1 MNFSL
6 HFWDLS
12 SSLYEDE
19 KGNIPLCGKENEH
32 ILARIKSSHVK
43 AKRITEDFSRKV
55 GWVVDEAVR
64 IDANVIK
71 LERLKNLMRNV
82 GKLPKGFHDKLY
94 LIQYRRVRHWIQ
106 WQAKKHGLV
115 EFVNP
120 KYSSFT

>member
-71 LERLKNLMRNV
+71 LERLKNLIRNV

-115 EFVNP
+115 ESVNP

>member
-1 MNFSL
+1 M
-6 HFWDLS
+6 
-12 SSLYEDE
+12 
-19 KGNIPLCGKENEH
+19 
-32 ILARIKSSHVK
+32 K

-94 LIQYRRVRHWIQ
+94 LMQYRRVQH
-106 WQAKKHGLV
+106 
-115 EFVNP
+115 
-120 KYSSFT
+120 